1 MLESYL
7 VKNNKSTMNI
17 VGTLISN
24 YWNGKSNIEF
34 VINDISVN
42 NI

>member
-1 MLESYL
+1 
-7 VKNNKSTMNI
+7 MNI
-17 VGTLISN
+17 SKKILN
-24 YWNGKSNIEF
+24 NNFKSKKNIEF

>member
-1 MLESYL
+1 
-7 VKNNKSTMNI
+7 MNI

-24 YWNGKSNIEF
+24 QWNGKTNIEF